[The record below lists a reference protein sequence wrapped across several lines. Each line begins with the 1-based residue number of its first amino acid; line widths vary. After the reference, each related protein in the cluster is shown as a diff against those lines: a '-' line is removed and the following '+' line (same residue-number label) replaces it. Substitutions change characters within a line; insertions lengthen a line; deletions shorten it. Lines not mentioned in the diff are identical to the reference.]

1 MAGVQAW
8 QLLLL
13 LLWGCTGCLLWGA
26 QLALPMMEKERPCF
40 GWIGP
45 RGTGSQDISVVL
57 SQAEDQASG
66 EQTLGAMESRKREDV
81 GLHPAKS
88 SVLGV
93 APGTLPITASVNLRP
108 VLTRKDRE
116 P

>member
-1 MAGVQAW
+1 MPGIAGSRQRLELVRKDPPCEPSERARLCW
-8 QLLLL
+8 HLNLGLL
-13 LLWGCTGCLLWGA
+13 A
-26 QLALPMMEKERPCF
+26 F
-40 GWIGP
+40 
-45 RGTGSQDISVVL
+45 GTGSQDISVVL

-81 GLHPAKS
+81 GLHPVKS